1 MNTGGVTYKHGIVAE
16 AKPGFARVRFDDID
30 ALVTHWLPV
39 IHHKTQD
46 DKVIWTLDIGEQVA
60 CLMDSHMEDGCIVGA
75 IYSDVDVPAVSS
87 KDKFRVSFKDGGSF
101 EYDRSNGSMTIVC
114 KGGATVNVGGDA
126 SVTVLGSALVKA
138 AKVTVDAV
146 CDFLKLCTFHAA
158 ALFPGGIG
166 GGSGVGTT
174 IPGTVQA
181 EAIKSASGI
190 DLSGHHHTAQGS
202 SAPTTP
208 AQS

>member
-1 MNTGGVTYKHGIVAE
+1 MITGGVTYKQGIVAE

-75 IYSDVDVPAVSS
+75 VYSDVDVPPVSS
-87 KDKFRVSFKDGGSF
+87 KDKYMVKFKDGGLF
-101 EYDRSNGSMTIVC
+101 EYDRSNGAMTVIC
-114 KGGATVNVGGDA
+114 KGNATVSVGGDA
-126 SVTVLGSALVKA
+126 SVTVAGNALVKA
-138 AKVTVDAV
+138 AKATVDAI
-146 CDFLKLCTFHAA
+146 CDFLQLCTFHAA
-158 ALFPGGIG
+158 ALFPGGVG
-166 GGSGVGTT
+166 GGDGIGTT
-174 IPGTVQA
+174 IPGTVKADTVQTA
-181 EAIKSASGI
+181 AGI
-190 DLSGHHHTAQGS
+190 SLDGHHHTEQGNGKPT
-202 SAPTTP
+202 SA